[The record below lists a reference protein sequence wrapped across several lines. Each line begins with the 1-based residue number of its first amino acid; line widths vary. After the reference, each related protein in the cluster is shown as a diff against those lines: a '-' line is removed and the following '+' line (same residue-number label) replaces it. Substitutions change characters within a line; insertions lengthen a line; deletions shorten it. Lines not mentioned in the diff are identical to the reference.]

1 MIMEATNRKLLL
13 TTSLFGAAFLVFAP
27 MAGAQVSGAVCNTP
41 EGTSRF
47 VTSVIVWA
55 DGERTE
61 VKIGERGLTDEIA
74 YSEQALIDWMR
85 NEFAGGS
92 EDVNVGFNDCAGSQL
107 QPQRSTVSTD
117 SGNDQAPL
125 DFSPAPPPA
134 EIAPPTDNDGG
145 PRGNDSPRGG
155 IEVSLIVGDGSD
167 RLFS

>member
-1 MIMEATNRKLLL
+1 MEATNRKLLL

-117 SGNDQAPL
+117 SGNDQAPPV
-125 DFSPAPPPA
+125 SIPAPPPA
-134 EIAPPTDNDGG
+134 EIEPPTDNDGG
-145 PRGNDSPRGG
+145 PTGNDSSPGG
-155 IEVSLIVGDGSD
+155 SEVGLIVGDGSD